1 MPHPPRSTV
10 RGLSNALV
18 LLLVIG
24 GLAVVGGMLVV
35 RGGGDA
41 AAAATA
47 AGERWT
53 VRTGSFDI
61 TVPAAGELAASSQVE
76 IASQLERRAVITR
89 IVEEGTLVRQG
100 DVLIKLDD
108 EEIVNLISEEELAVE
123 NAAAALTA
131 AESALEVRKLT
142 GESAMSLAEVDVR
155 LAETA
160 L

>member
-1 MPHPPRSTV
+1 M
-10 RGLSNALV
+10 
-18 LLLVIG
+18 
-24 GLAVVGGMLVV
+24 
-35 RGGGDA
+35 
-41 AAAATA
+41 
-47 AGERWT
+47 
-53 VRTGSFDI
+53 
-61 TVPAAGELAASSQVE
+61 
-76 IASQLERRAVITR
+76 
-89 IVEEGTLVRQG
+89 EEGTLVRQG

-160 L
+160 LESWREGEDKSRQQQMALDLETAEKDHVRLQERFEASRLLLEQQFISED